1 MIEAKEGSKRM
12 KIIALAWN
20 LEKITITTTTMEKPK
35 VKREEYLKR
44 LDELREK
51 ERTATDAGELKK
63 IAGQIRYVERK
74 IYQSG
79 FPPER
84 KDYTVKIKLVF
95 EGEVTVYTTSKKEAL
110 ESVKN
115 NFGAVIGNVQTSSPE
130 IINWDIPVHPQKIV
144 K

>member
-1 MIEAKEGSKRM
+1 MAEI
-12 KIIALAWN
+12 KI
-20 LEKITITTTTMEKPK
+20 
-35 VKREEYLKR
+35 KREAYLKR

-51 ERTATDAGELKK
+51 ERAATDADELKK
-63 IAGQIRYVERK
+63 IAGQIRYIERK
-74 IYQSG
+74 IWKSN

-84 KDYTVKIKLVF
+84 RDYTVKVKFVF

-110 ESVKN
+110 ESVRN
-115 NFGAVIGNVQTSSPE
+115 NFGAVIGNVQQSTPE

>member
-1 MIEAKEGSKRM
+1 MEEI
-12 KIIALAWN
+12 KI
-20 LEKITITTTTMEKPK
+20 
-35 VKREEYLKR
+35 KREAYLKR

-51 ERTATDAGELKK
+51 ERAATDAEELKK

-74 IYQSG
+74 IWKTY

-84 KDYTVKIKLVF
+84 RDYTVKVKFVF

-110 ESVKN
+110 ESVRN
-115 NFGAVIGNVQTSSPE
+115 NFGAVIGNVQRSTPE
-130 IINWDIPVHPQKIV
+130 IINWDIPVHPQKFV

>member
-1 MIEAKEGSKRM
+1 M
-12 KIIALAWN
+12 
-20 LEKITITTTTMEKPK
+20 EKIKI
-35 VKREEYLKR
+35 KREAYFKR

-51 ERTATDAGELKK
+51 ERAATDADELKK

-74 IYQSG
+74 IRKSI

-84 KDYTVKIKLVF
+84 RDYTVKVKFVF
-95 EGEVTVYTTSKKEAL
+95 EGELTVYTTSKKEAL
-110 ESVKN
+110 ESVRN
-115 NFGAVIGNVQTSSPE
+115 NFGAVLGNITASTPE

>member
-1 MIEAKEGSKRM
+1 MAEI
-12 KIIALAWN
+12 KI
-20 LEKITITTTTMEKPK
+20 
-35 VKREEYLKR
+35 KREAYMKR

-51 ERTATDAGELKK
+51 ERTATDADELKK

-74 IYQSG
+74 ITRTL

-84 KDYTVKIKLVF
+84 RDYTVKVKFVF

-110 ESVKN
+110 ESVRS
-115 NFGAVIGNVQTSSPE
+115 NFGAVIGNVQRSTPE
-130 IINWDIPVHPQKIV
+130 IINWDIPVHPQKFV

>member
-1 MIEAKEGSKRM
+1 MEEI
-12 KIIALAWN
+12 KI
-20 LEKITITTTTMEKPK
+20 
-35 VKREEYLKR
+35 KREAYLKR
-44 LDELREK
+44 LDKLKEK
-51 ERTATDAGELKK
+51 ERAATDAEELKK

-74 IYQSG
+74 ITRTL

-84 KDYTVKIKLVF
+84 RDYTVKVKFVF

-110 ESVKN
+110 ESVRN
-115 NFGAVIGNVQTSSPE
+115 NFGAVIGNVQRSTPE

>member
-1 MIEAKEGSKRM
+1 MEEI
-12 KIIALAWN
+12 KI
-20 LEKITITTTTMEKPK
+20 
-35 VKREEYLKR
+35 KREAYLKR

-51 ERTATDAGELKK
+51 ERAATDAEELKK

-74 IYQSG
+74 ITRTL

-84 KDYTVKIKLVF
+84 RDYTVKVKYVF

-110 ESVKN
+110 ESVRN
-115 NFGAVIGNVQTSSPE
+115 NFGAVIGNVQRSTPE
-130 IINWDIPVHPQKIV
+130 IINWDIPVHPQKFV

>member
-1 MIEAKEGSKRM
+1 MADI
-12 KIIALAWN
+12 KI
-20 LEKITITTTTMEKPK
+20 
-35 VKREEYLKR
+35 KREAYIKR

-51 ERTATDAGELKK
+51 ERAATDAEELKK

-74 IYQSG
+74 ITRTL

-84 KDYTVKIKLVF
+84 RDYTVKVKFVF

-110 ESVKN
+110 ESVRN
-115 NFGAVIGNVQTSSPE
+115 NFGAVIGDVQRSTPE
-130 IINWDIPVHPQKIV
+130 IINWDIPVHPQKFV